1 MEKKDTHRFLAEA
14 WGYDTWT
21 DEDGIVHSLEE
32 GLEEIPLEEF
42 TPYEEEGFIYFQD
55 ENVRRYSEDNLSSRY
70 NIRGIA
76 PEDDGGGSVIVRAP
90 TKLSW
95 SALATIGVVAV
106 NLLVAGMAFYFTQNS
121 FNSNV
126 EDQIAELEANQK
138 ALAENIYTKQEYD
151 LKYENI
157 HLAIS
162 RNDDAI
168 KRLQNKVGD

>member
-70 NIRGIA
+70 NIRGSA

-90 TKLSW
+90 TRLSW

-126 EDQIAELEANQK
+126 GDQIAELEASHK
-138 ALAENIYTKQEYD
+138 ALVDNVYTKREAD
-151 LKYENI
+151 LRYENVKLEI
-157 HLAIS
+157 G
-162 RNDDAI
+162 RNDEAI
-168 KRLQNKVGD
+168 KRLQNRVGD

>member
-1 MEKKDTHRFLAEA
+1 MEKKDTHRFIAEA

-21 DEDGIVHSLEE
+21 DEDGVVHSLEE

-42 TPYEEEGFIYFQD
+42 TPFEEEGFIYFQD
-55 ENVRRYSEDNLSSRY
+55 ENVRRYSEENLSSRY
-70 NIRGIA
+70 NNRGIA

-95 SALATIGVVAV
+95 SALATISVVAV
-106 NLLVAGMAFYFTQNS
+106 NLLVAGMAFYFTQKS

-126 EDQIAELEANQK
+126 ENQIAELEANQK
-138 ALAENIYTKQEYD
+138 TLAENIYTKQEYD

-157 HLAIS
+157 QLAIS

>member
-21 DEDGIVHSLEE
+21 DEDGVVHSLEE

-42 TPYEEEGFIYFQD
+42 TPFEEEGFIYFQD
-55 ENVRRYSEDNLSSRY
+55 ENVRRYSEENLSSRY
-70 NIRGIA
+70 NIRGSA

-121 FNSNV
+121 FNSSVGN
-126 EDQIAELEANQK
+126 QIAELEASQK
-138 ALAENIYTKQEYD
+138 ALVENVYTKRETD

-157 HLAIS
+157 KLEIS
-162 RNDDAI
+162 KNDDAI
-168 KRLQNKVGD
+168 KRLQNRIGD

>member
-1 MEKKDTHRFLAEA
+1 MEKKDAHRFLAEA

-21 DEDGIVHSLEE
+21 DEDGVVHSLEE

-42 TPYEEEGFIYFQD
+42 TPFEEEGFIYFQD
-55 ENVRRYSEDNLSSRY
+55 ENVRRYSEENLSSRY
-70 NIRGIA
+70 NIRGSA

-95 SALATIGVVAV
+95 STLATIGVVAV

-126 EDQIAELEANQK
+126 EGQIAELEASQK
-138 ALAENIYTKQEYD
+138 ALIENVYTKREMD

-157 HLAIS
+157 KLEFS
-162 RNDDAI
+162 KNDDAI
-168 KRLQNKVGD
+168 KRLQNKMGD

>member
-70 NIRGIA
+70 NIRGSA
-76 PEDDGGGSVIVRAP
+76 PDDGGGSIIVRAP

-126 EDQIAELEANQK
+126 GDQIAELEANQK

-157 HLAIS
+157 QLAIS

>member
-1 MEKKDTHRFLAEA
+1 MEKKDAHRFLAEA

-21 DEDGIVHSLEE
+21 DEDGVVHSLEE

-42 TPYEEEGFIYFQD
+42 TPFEEEGFIYFQD
-55 ENVRRYSEDNLSSRY
+55 ENVRRYSEENLSSRY
-70 NIRGIA
+70 NIRGSA

-121 FNSNV
+121 FNSSV
-126 EDQIAELEANQK
+126 ESQIAELEASQK
-138 ALAENIYTKQEYD
+138 ALIENVYTKRETD

-157 HLAIS
+157 KLEIS
-162 RNDDAI
+162 KNDDAI
-168 KRLQNKVGD
+168 KRLQNRIGE

>member
-1 MEKKDTHRFLAEA
+1 MEKKDAHRFLAEA

-21 DEDGIVHSLEE
+21 DEDGVVHSLEE

-42 TPYEEEGFIYFQD
+42 TPFEEEGFIYFQD
-55 ENVRRYSEDNLSSRY
+55 ENVRRYSEENLSSRY
-70 NIRGIA
+70 NIRGSA

-95 SALATIGVVAV
+95 STLATIGVVAV
-106 NLLVAGMAFYFTQNS
+106 NLLVAGVAFYFTQNS

-126 EDQIAELEANQK
+126 EGQIAELEASQK
-138 ALAENIYTKQEYD
+138 ALIENVYTKREID

-157 HLAIS
+157 KLEFS
-162 RNDDAI
+162 KNDDAI
-168 KRLQNKVGD
+168 KRLQNKIGD

>member
-1 MEKKDTHRFLAEA
+1 MEKKDAHRFLAEA

-21 DEDGIVHSLEE
+21 DEDGVVHSLEE

-55 ENVRRYSEDNLSSRY
+55 ENVRRYSEENLSSRY
-70 NIRGIA
+70 NIRGSA

-95 SALATIGVVAV
+95 SALATIGVVAI

-126 EDQIAELEANQK
+126 ESRIEELEASQK
-138 ALAENIYTKQEYD
+138 ALVENVYTKRESD
-151 LKYENI
+151 LKYENTK
-157 HLAIS
+157 LETS
-162 RNDDAI
+162 KNDDAI
-168 KRLQNKVGD
+168 KRLQNRIGE

>member
-1 MEKKDTHRFLAEA
+1 MEKKDAHRFLAEA

-21 DEDGIVHSLEE
+21 DEDGVVHSLEE

-42 TPYEEEGFIYFQD
+42 TPFEEEGFIYFQD
-55 ENVRRYSEDNLSSRY
+55 ENVRRYSEENLSSRY
-70 NIRGIA
+70 NIRGSA
-76 PEDDGGGSVIVRAP
+76 PEDDGRGSVIVRAP

-106 NLLVAGMAFYFTQNS
+106 NLLVSGMAFYFTQNN

-126 EDQIAELEANQK
+126 RDQIAELEANQK

-157 HLAIS
+157 QLAIS

-168 KRLQNKVGD
+168 KRLQNRIGE